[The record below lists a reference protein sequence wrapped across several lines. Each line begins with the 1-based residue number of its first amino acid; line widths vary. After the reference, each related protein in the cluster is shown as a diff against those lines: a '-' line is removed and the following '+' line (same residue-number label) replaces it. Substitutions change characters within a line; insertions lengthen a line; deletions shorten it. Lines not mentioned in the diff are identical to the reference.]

1 MVENV
6 NYSRDS
12 TLVSCNQKE
21 KLFFFSGSEL
31 HSGEAERIHSSSTNH
46 RHIISNSKGV
56 CKKIWEWTVGWGH
69 NWCSRWSC
77 FENGTG
83 EIGKRGLLLQ
93 RLAGICEILLYSFGF
108 FLVFKY
114 AGNSQFTVVIFDVS
128 GAEIYYPCKTNFE
141 KQNSASERRR
151 KRSSSFDHNGYNT
164 RSKKHKLED
173 QEEIIDVDDDN
184 VLSHGKSGNKD
195 RSGQEIESSRNHEK
209 EKARSRQRRCSKMK
223 NTLRRKQSAIGS
235 ALNFKPENPSFTAL
249 IRRRNLT
256 PFFWMCRLY
265 FGEIIWEN
273 LVL

>member
-1 MVENV
+1 M
-6 NYSRDS
+6 
-12 TLVSCNQKE
+12 
-21 KLFFFSGSEL
+21 
-31 HSGEAERIHSSSTNH
+31 
-46 RHIISNSKGV
+46 
-56 CKKIWEWTVGWGH
+56 
-69 NWCSRWSC
+69 
-77 FENGTG
+77 
-83 EIGKRGLLLQ
+83 
-93 RLAGICEILLYSFGF
+93 
-108 FLVFKY
+108 FKY
-114 AGNSQFTVVIFDVS
+114 AGNSQFSVVIFDVS

-209 EKARSRQRRCSKMK
+209 EKDRSRQRRCSKMK

-256 PFFWMCRLY
+256 PFSWMCRLY